1 MQFEIVPEAPFED
14 GVAAGKEI
22 GKKGLRQRT
31 EKLLK
36 DPYIKDT
43 LGAMERAE
51 LTAYVTARMETPPD
65 YGRYPELEDI
75 YPERLEYLR
84 GLAEGAGCSLEE
96 AAVADYVAYRQEID
110 SWHGSL
116 QLQRQP
122 GKCSGILMV
131 GPDGVIGGQSV
142 ESGPPP
148 KPKDYKYKPV
158 KPYSGLKSLAAR
170 TPKLTLR
177 KPKTGYIADWG
188 VGNEKGVTQICGNSC
203 SVWLDEPI
211 EDTWP
216 IKTFP
221 LLRFARDVNH
231 LEELYRRYTLH
242 SWNRSSQIWADVSG
256 NAICV
261 EKSFRRIGIR
271 RIKDGVLWCTEGH
284 WESPEMHGYI
294 RAKRLEYVERA
305 GKNLGAGDL
314 QYATDCAV
322 RFTHIGELCY
332 EDWGRGYEHI
342 RRILTNHATFP
353 RAICRHGGP
362 DTDAYDESVTMDS
375 WFSDLTHN
383 RSFHRKWEAWKK
395 FPCQVPEVV
404 TQYPARP

>member
-1 MQFEIVPEAPFED
+1 MQFDIVPEQPFED
-14 GVAAGKEI
+14 GVAEGKEL
-22 GKKGLRQRT
+22 GKKGLQQRT

-43 LGAMERAE
+43 LGAMDRGEMAK
-51 LTAYVTARMETPPD
+51 YVTSRLETIPD
-65 YGRYPELEDI
+65 YERYPELEDI
-75 YPERLEYLR
+75 YPERLDYLR
-84 GLAEGAGCSLEE
+84 GLAQGAGVSLTE
-96 AAVADYVAYRQEID
+96 AAVADYVKFRQEID

-116 QLQRQP
+116 QLQREP

-131 GPDGVIGGQSV
+131 GPDGVIGGQSA
-142 ESGPPP
+142 ESAPPP
-148 KPKDYKYKPV
+148 KPAGYKYKPV
-158 KPYSGLKSLAAR
+158 KPYDGLQTLAAR
-170 TPKLTLR
+170 TPHLTLKR
-177 KPKTGYIADWG
+177 PRTGYIESWG
-188 VGNEKGVTQICGNSC
+188 VGNEKGVSAICGNSC

-211 EDTWP
+211 EDVWP
-216 IKTFP
+216 IGRVP
-221 LLRFARDVNH
+221 LLRFARDVEH

-242 SWNRSSQIWADVSG
+242 NWSRASQIYADPSG
-256 NAICV
+256 KAICV
-261 EKSFRRIGIR
+261 EKSFRRIGVR
-271 RIKDGVLWCTEGH
+271 RVRDGVLWCTEGH
-284 WESPEMHGYI
+284 FESPEMHAFI

-332 EDWGRGYEHI
+332 QDWGRGYDHM

-362 DTDAYDESVTMDS
+362 DTDEYDTSVTMDS
-375 WFSDLTHN
+375 WFSDVTHN
-383 RSFHRKWEAWKK
+383 RTFSRHWDAWKK
-395 FPCQVPEVV
+395 FPCQVPEVL